1 MPGQPTTPPSTSST
15 TILLHVAPPPH
26 YEAQSVLRTPRLLR
40 WEWRSSQNKERAVFT
55 PHP

>member
-15 TILLHVAPPPH
+15 TILLHVAPP